1 MNNEIINYLIK
12 NRPITKTVDLAMLYF
27 YFMLSVIQSWGTFY
41 SRVYAKIAFTATI
54 CQLMQTLVELNTNL
68 KLSRTKSYSLVSIIL
83 CFHASYPHACA
94 RNLKFY
100 LCIVPPHF
108 VLISHNAHPKRV
120 AHTRTHHTFQCEA
133 VCIIVWW
140 YVYTYIF
147 TWIACWEAF
156 WWKMARAER
165 AVLIDWLGR

>member
-1 MNNEIINYLIK
+1 MNLEIINYLIK

-120 AHTRTHHTFQCEA
+120 AHTRTHHPFQCVRGYMHNCVVVSIHIYSHELR
-133 VCIIVWW
+133 VGKHSDGKWRGQNES
-140 YVYTYIF
+140 F
-147 TWIACWEAF
+147 T
-156 WWKMARAER
+156 MT
-165 AVLIDWLGR
+165 D